1 MWHLMFFFM
10 RSKQVTTSGAG
21 KKKNST
27 EALKCHKLHFL
38 CFLHFKAALKS
49 EFIPTDVHIKLP
61 HIKAFKNMLTPW
73 YENSC
78 SLYGQSPP
86 SASDLFIYLYLIK
99 RCGHFDW
106 QMYNTRLLY
115 PLAVFQA
122 SAVLAEQWTG
132 FLFSVCAIGAFWGF

>member
-21 KKKNST
+21 KKKKST

-78 SLYGQSPP
+78 GLYG
-86 SASDLFIYLYLIK
+86 
-99 RCGHFDW
+99 
-106 QMYNTRLLY
+106 
-115 PLAVFQA
+115 
-122 SAVLAEQWTG
+122 
-132 FLFSVCAIGAFWGF
+132 